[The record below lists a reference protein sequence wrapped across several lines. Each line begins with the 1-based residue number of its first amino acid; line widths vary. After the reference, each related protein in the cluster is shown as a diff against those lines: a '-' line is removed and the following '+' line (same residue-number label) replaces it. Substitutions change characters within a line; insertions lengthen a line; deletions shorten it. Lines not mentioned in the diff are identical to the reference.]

1 MLPKR
6 CSHCGL
12 VFEARPF
19 DVVAATCRR
28 CGGTGWPDPNAPGAP
43 NPVKMLLPILGPL
56 GAILAYKVF
65 GVVGMIVVA
74 WLALILF
81 FRIK

>member
-6 CSHCGL
+6 CSECGH
-12 VFEARPF
+12 VFEARSF
-19 DVVAATCRR
+19 DMFGTCPQ
-28 CGGTGWPDPNAPGAP
+28 CGGTGWPDPKAPGGP
-43 NPVKMLLPILGPL
+43 NPVKMMLPILGPI
-56 GAILAYKVF
+56 GAILAYKMF

-81 FRIK
+81 FRLK